1 MAEVES
7 FDLVVIGS
15 GPAGEKGAALAAWS
29 GKRVAVVERMKQVG
43 GACVHTG
50 TMPSKTLR
58 ETALYLTGFRRR
70 QLYGMT
76 LKLDKGKGVRQLM
89 GRLRDVTERQ
99 VHQIR
104 RNFERNA
111 ISLYKGVASFEDA
124 NTVVVHSDEGETRLR
139 ADYFL
144 VATGS
149 SPVPPRGI
157 TFDAP
162 DVVDSDRLLDLDRIP
177 RTMAVVGGGV
187 IGCEYA
193 CLFAALGTEV
203 TLIEGR
209 DRLLGFIDYE
219 LSSAVKIA
227 LERMGGE
234 VLLGDAVESIMRVPG
249 ARTNALRMT
258 LKSGTVLRTDK
269 ILFSAGRAGNTR
281 GMRLE
286 ELGVSVDERG
296 RIAVDEH
303 FRTSVPHVYAAG
315 DVVGNPALASTSMEQ
330 GRIATAHMFDIPFK
344 RTMSPIVPYGIYT
357 IPEIAYVG
365 ATEEELKARNI
376 PYEIGRARYE
386 NNARGQ
392 ITGEHDGMLKLLF
405 DPETLRLLGAHIIG
419 ADATELI
426 HLAQFVLAREGTIEE
441 FIDAVFNFPSYS
453 DCYKYAALDGLQRL
467 RRESAKPQMTCP
479 MPTLPA
485 ARPWFVGI
493 DLADPARAGAY
504 PVVVAVM
511 DRHKR
516 IRFGTWTYNEEGQGL
531 IPGDIQP
538 DGYVLAINGP
548 QGLPRPGAKKRICE
562 ELLLELAPRAAKGGL
577 RGHIAASPEGSVKLF
592 STLRKELNRCGL
604 QVLGEGPPD
613 RAALIEVD
621 PDHLYMKLLGKS
633 PAKKTTAQGRRQR
646 YDLLRGLGIELP
658 MDAQAITH
666 DQLDAAAAA
675 YGAYIWA
682 TGQAQRIGEK
692 PYWDAEAGVLRE
704 GWIISV

>member
-15 GPAGEKGAALAAWS
+15 GPAGEKGAALASQA
-29 GKRVAVVERMKQVG
+29 GKRVAVIERMKQVG

-50 TMPSKTLR
+50 TVPSKTLR

-76 LKLDKGKGVRQLM
+76 LKLDRGKGVRQLM
-89 GRLRDVTERQ
+89 GRLRDVTQRQ

-104 RNFERNA
+104 RNLERHA
-111 ISLYKGVASFEDA
+111 ITLYRGVATFEDA
-124 NTVVVHSDEGETRLR
+124 HTVVVKNDEGERRLR
-139 ADYFL
+139 AEYFL

-157 TFDAP
+157 TFEDP

-234 VLLGDAVESIMRVPG
+234 VRLGDAVEGIMRVPG
-249 ARTNALRMT
+249 AKTNALRMK
-258 LKSGTVLRTDK
+258 LKSGKVLRTDK
-269 ILFSAGRAGNTR
+269 VLFSAGRAGNTA
-281 GMRLE
+281 GMNLE
-286 ELGVSVDERG
+286 ALGVNIDERG

-303 FRTSVPHVYAAG
+303 FRTSVPHIYAAG

-330 GRIATAHMFDIPFK
+330 GRIAAAHMFDAPY
-344 RTMSPIVPYGIYT
+344 RRVMSTIVPYGIYT

-365 ATEEELKARNI
+365 ATEEELKDRRI
-376 PYEIGRARYE
+376 PYEVGRARYE

-405 DPETLRLLGAHIIG
+405 DPESKRLLGAHIIG

-426 HLAQFVLAREGTIEE
+426 HLAQFVLAHEGTIEE
-441 FIDAVFNFPSYS
+441 FVDSVFNFPSYS

-467 RRESAKPQMTCP
+467 QRDAKTQMTCP
-479 MPTLPA
+479 MPSAPG

-493 DLADPARAGAY
+493 DLADPTSVGAY

-516 IRFGTWTYNEEGQGL
+516 IRFGTWTYNEEGVGL
-531 IPGDIQP
+531 IPGDIQET
-538 DGYVLAINGP
+538 GYVLAINGP
-548 QGLPRPGAKKRICE
+548 QGLPRPGAKKRLCE
-562 ELLLELAPRAAKGGL
+562 ELLLEMAPRSAKGGL
-577 RGHIAASPEGSVKLF
+577 RGHIAASPEGSLKLF
-592 STLRKELNRCGL
+592 STLRKELHRCGL
-604 QVLGEGPPD
+604 HVLGEGPQD

-621 PDHLYMKLLGKS
+621 PDHLYSRLLGKA
-633 PAKKTTAQGRRQR
+633 PAKKTTPQGRRQR

-682 TGQAQRIGEK
+682 TGQAQRIGDK
-692 PYWDAEAGVLRE
+692 PYWDEEAGVFRE